1 MERINLP
8 VIGLF
13 SAFDVVI
20 EESEA
25 ENNEKAPEVV
35 EVEKEVVQRPQENID
50 EVQPTDDGS
59 TESTHGGNEATKDI
73 QNSPNPAE
81 GGENSRQ
88 GQSDSDK
95 NLEQSESQQQ
105 AKSGEAQS
113 AEPQAE
119 QSEEKSHSGS
129 QKDSH
134 VNHDGQKE
142 AQAED
147 GAENSQAPEQSE
159 QSEGAQ
165 KSIFEELL
173 KKFENQELEDDEEDS
188 QTSEWD
194 KELRGRKNHARVF
207 SKNPMFEMNIGKLRN
222 LVAIML
228 RRLTEDSFIFA
239 RGDEEWDAYQLM
251 TRFGTPP
258 HRCKKRPVRVRVIL
272 ALDFSGSCAA
282 WSKFF
287 LDVAQ
292 IALKFKDVEVV
303 DASNGFNE
311 ERGLIE
317 FLDEKHIQEA
327 LSEGEVQSSQRT
339 APLSYLDGR
348 KVIFFGDF
356 DGGASIVRLSRRAQV
371 IWFSNEDRYED
382 MTEHSWCEGFS
393 LKDFM
398 GKYFKVLSVEDFERS
413 IRKLR

>member
-1 MERINLP
+1 MERRINLP
-8 VIGLF
+8 GMSLF

-25 ENNEKAPEVV
+25 ENNEEAPEVVEPEVV

-81 GGENSRQ
+81 GGENPRQ
-88 GQSDSDK
+88 GQSDSDE
-95 NLEQSESQQQ
+95 N
-105 AKSGEAQS
+105 
-113 AEPQAE
+113 
-119 QSEEKSHSGS
+119 
-129 QKDSH
+129 
-134 VNHDGQKE
+134 KE

-188 QTSEWD
+188 QTSEGD
-194 KELRGRKNHARVF
+194 KESRGRKNHARVF

-228 RRLTEDSFIFA
+228 RRLAEDSFIFE
-239 RGDEEWDAYQLM
+239 RGDEVWDVYQLM

-258 HRCKKRPVRVRVIL
+258 HRCKKRPVRDRVIL

-311 ERGLIE
+311 ERGLIK

-327 LSEGEVQSSQRT
+327 LSEGDVQSPQRT

-382 MTEHSWCEGFS
+382 MTEHDWCEGFS
-393 LKDFM
+393 LKDFK
-398 GKYFKVLSVEDFERS
+398 GKYFKVLSVEDFERT

>member
-1 MERINLP
+1 MERRINLP
-8 VIGLF
+8 VISLF
-13 SAFDVVI
+13 SAFDVLI

-59 TESTHGGNEATKDI
+59 TELTHGGNEATKDI
-73 QNSPNPAE
+73 PNSPNPAE
-81 GGENSRQ
+81 GGENSR
-88 GQSDSDK
+88 
-95 NLEQSESQQQ
+95 
-105 AKSGEAQS
+105 
-113 AEPQAE
+113 P
-119 QSEEKSHSGS
+119 
-129 QKDSH
+129 
-134 VNHDGQKE
+134 
-142 AQAED
+142 
-147 GAENSQAPEQSE
+147 E

-165 KSIFEELL
+165 SIFEELL

-188 QTSEWD
+188 QTSEGD
-194 KELRGRKNHARVF
+194 KELHGRKNHARVF

-228 RRLTEDSFIFA
+228 RRLAEDSFIFE

-258 HRCKKRPVRVRVIL
+258 HRCKKRPVRDRVIL
-272 ALDFSGSCAA
+272 ALDFSGSCAT

-311 ERGLIE
+311 TRGLIE

-382 MTEHSWCEGFS
+382 MTEHDWCEGFS
-393 LKDFM
+393 LKDFK
-398 GKYFKVLSVEDFERS
+398 GKYFKVLSVEDFERT
-413 IRKLR
+413 IRRLR